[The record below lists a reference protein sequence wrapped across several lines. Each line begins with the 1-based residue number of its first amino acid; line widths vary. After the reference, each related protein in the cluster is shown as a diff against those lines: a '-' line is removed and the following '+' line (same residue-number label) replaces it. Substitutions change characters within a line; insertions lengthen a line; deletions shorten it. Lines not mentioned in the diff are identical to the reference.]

1 LATLTP
7 KLGLRKPVV
16 NEETDWGSR
25 LNESMDIL
33 DDAVLVATTS
43 GKGTVVVTDDG
54 AGNLTISGT
63 PHVPGSGKSGVS
75 SITVSGVTL
84 SGAVTFDSLNGIVLI
99 PDLGTDTI
107 TFSGAGVGGSTE
119 GITDI
124 NGEVGPTINIVG
136 AGEVAVSTTASNE
149 ITVSGSP
156 HHFSFEII
164 PPGITREV
172 PFTQQMTVH
181 DSLAIEP
188 TGSLF
193 VEGTVI
199 LEV

>member
-1 LATLTP
+1 MATLTP
-7 KLGLRKPVV
+7 KIGLKKPVV
-16 NEETDWGSR
+16 NVETDWGSR
-25 LNESMDIL
+25 INETIDIL
-33 DDAVLVATTS
+33 DDAVLAANTI

-63 PHVPGSGKSGVS
+63 PHSPASGTAGVS
-75 SITVSGVTL
+75 SITASGVTIT
-84 SGAVTFDSLNGIVLI
+84 GAVTFDSLNGIVLI
-99 PDLGTDTI
+99 PDLGTKTI
-107 TFSGAGVGGSTE
+107 TFSGAGVGGATG

-124 NGEVGPTINIVG
+124 NSEVGPTITIAG
-136 AGEVAVSTTASNE
+136 AGEVGVSTTASNE
-149 ITVSGSP
+149 ITISGSP

-164 PPGITREV
+164 PAGITREV
-172 PFTQQMTVH
+172 PFTQQMAVH
-181 DSLAIEP
+181 DSLFIEP